1 MYDFEGTE
9 IERKQFKIKGS
20 HRLFRSES
28 EVEMDL
34 VENDNFSLAEKT
46 LDEKHKDKIIARLL
60 HQDGSYWI
68 YHKNFIDDDID

>member
-1 MYDFEGTE
+1 
-9 IERKQFKIKGS
+9 
-20 HRLFRSES
+20 
-28 EVEMDL
+28 MDL
-34 VENDNFSLAEKT
+34 VENDNFALAEKT

>member
-46 LDEKHKDKIIARLL
+46 LDEKYKDKIIARLL
-60 HQDGSYWI
+60 H
-68 YHKNFIDDDID
+68 

>member
-28 EVEMDL
+28 EVDMDL

-46 LDEKHKDKIIARLL
+46 LDEKYKDKIIARLL